1 MKGSDTYLM
10 ENLEEALRLE
20 VKTDPEAV
28 RRQAL
33 WCGLRP
39 GLSILDAGC
48 GPGKVTSILH
58 GLIRPGGRILGL
70 DYSEERI
77 RHAQARYAMDGE
89 IEFRLHDLRYPFVD
103 MGSFDL
109 IWARFLLEYHR
120 TASPAIVKN
129 LHDALR
135 PGGTLCL
142 LDLDHNCLSHYPL
155 PDMMEETLFQL
166 MERLEKDFDFDPYAG
181 RKLYAYLYDLGYEDI
196 TAELLPH
203 HLFYGD
209 MREEDMFNWVKK
221 VEMATTKARALFS
234 AYPGGHDGFFG
245 DFRKFF
251 SDPRRFTYTPLIMV
265 KGTKPL
271 PGGRE

>member
-1 MKGSDTYLM
+1 MTRSNTYLM

-28 RRQAL
+28 KRQAL
-33 WCGLRP
+33 WCGLRS
-39 GLSILDAGC
+39 GLRVLDAGC
-48 GPGKVTSILH
+48 GPGMVTSILSR
-58 GLIRPGGRILGL
+58 LIQPGGRILGL
-70 DYSEERI
+70 DYSEERV
-77 RHAQARYAMDGE
+77 RHAEARYAAGE
-89 IEFRLHDLRYPFVD
+89 EIRFRLHDLRDPFAH
-103 MGSFDL
+103 MGPFDL
-109 IWARFLLEYHR
+109 IWARFVLEYHR
-120 TASPAIVKN
+120 RAAFDIVKN
-129 LHDALR
+129 LNDALA
-135 PGGTLCL
+135 PGGTMCL

-155 PDMMEETLFQL
+155 PDIMEKTLFRL
-166 MERLEKDFDFDPYAG
+166 MGTLERDFDFDPYAG

-196 TAELLPH
+196 CAEVVPH

-234 AYPGGHDGFFG
+234 AYPGGHDGFFA

-265 KGTKPL
+265 RGTRPAAA
-271 PGGRE
+271 